1 MVGKRKRCIFAKY
14 LVLCCFLFVTSLSLE
29 AKGISPLSMGLKEA
43 KTGVD
48 RYWVLYKTHL
58 EAVKQGVD
66 VDYRGV
72 NRLDIEV
79 PKDAKPIP
87 ISGSCNFRGM
97 TLNVLNTVKDM
108 FLFEMDQR
116 TTKIKVDKWMIDS
129 GNFNSIPEFKKG
141 LYLLIVEDETPW
153 IENRKGHSY
162 GHIRKDCILLRNGKA
177 LNHPISPY
185 NNEQTNPR
193 CEYTPVASGKKTI
206 SNLTVIRDSSSTF
219 KTLVLNIARQN
230 NITIKRINV
239 QTPQNDSLFADRV
252 FQIESSSNVRL
263 IDCYVNG
270 TYSQKKKYGYGFN
283 INNVY
288 NLSFKN
294 VKANAKWGVFC
305 SSNVNNVFLEKCSL
319 NRVDTHCYGRDVK
332 CVDCHFFDREC
343 SMTSFFGSICYLRCY
358 FDNCIPLHFDGTYG
372 VYTDVQLSMKN
383 CKFKPGDNRSLL
395 ISAANLP
402 GDNNEH
408 RRAEL
413 RRNYWPFINIY
424 NLQIITPEDKQRDV
438 YLFWFVNKYSASV
451 INNDVRQ
458 KIKITK
464 LVKNDNTRFHIANV
478 DSLVTT
484 CH

>member
-1 MVGKRKRCIFAKY
+1 MKYRSRNFTLILLLLFLLCSNTLFAKKAVSPY
-14 LVLCCFLFVTSLSLE
+14 DYGLRE
-29 AKGISPLSMGLKEA
+29 AHTNI
-43 KTGVD
+43 D
-48 RYWVLYKTHL
+48 RYWVLYNTHL
-58 EAVKQGVD
+58 EAIKQGVD

-72 NRLDIEV
+72 NRLDIEI

-177 LNHPISPY
+177 LYHPISPY
-185 NNEQTNPR
+185 NNEQTKPR

-305 SSNVNNVFLEKCSL
+305 SSNVNNVYLEKCSL

-332 CVDCHFFDREC
+332 CVDCLFFDREC

-372 VYTDVQLSMKN
+372 VYTDVQLSMKD
-383 CKFKPGDNRSLL
+383 CKFKPGDNRCLL

-408 RRAEL
+408 RRVEL
-413 RRNYWPFINIY
+413 RRNYWPFINIH

-478 DSLVTT
+478 DSLETT
-484 CH
+484 RH